1 MELRNSVRQA
11 VDEFLKRGDL
21 AALFKWV
28 NANKAAVYQS
38 RDDDARELVD
48 KARATIDAVL
58 KGHIQPPEAR
68 GIWSGPSDV
77 IEVMGPTTSGGHR
90 AGSPETGAGRPDDA
104 SDQAGVDRTS
114 PWRVTGQDVAAAP
127 HRPPA

>member
-68 GIWSGPSDV
+68 GHLERALGRDRGDGPNDFGGPS
-77 IEVMGPTTSGGHR
+77 R
-90 AGSPETGAGRPDDA
+90 RLA
-104 SDQAGVDRTS
+104 
-114 PWRVTGQDVAAAP
+114 
-127 HRPPA
+127 